1 MTVEPETVETDA
13 GIGEEEMNDPEDS
26 IGGTEGDL
34 SEDHQI
40 IVEQLKKIMVEGRT
54 SDGIMFKKVDKKVLK
69 IQTDRVNE
77 MIKYSKSKNTTETNH
92 LIRAVSVWVAE
103 QIGLKKTKHRKKNE
117 PRWKHSIEGVGWGY
131 KEAGTRSQL
140 AGKGI

>member
-13 GIGEEEMNDPEDS
+13 GIGEEEMNDAEDS

-54 SDGIMFKKVDKKVLK
+54 SDGIMFKKVDKTVLK

-77 MIKYSKSKNTTETNH
+77 TIKYSKSKNTTETNN
-92 LIRAVSVWVAE
+92 LIRAVIVWVAE
-103 QIGLKKTKHRKKNE
+103 Q
-117 PRWKHSIEGVGWGY
+117 
-131 KEAGTRSQL
+131 
-140 AGKGI
+140 